1 MESSEAKTVLR
12 QVGRNI
18 KAERARREL
27 TQEALAHMAGVGVA
41 QLARME
47 RGETDSGLTKYVR
60 VARAL
65 ELDPSLLLQGVRYL
79 DSHPGSRWTSL
90 MRRW

>member
-1 MESSEAKTVLR
+1 MGTNDGHDVLR
-12 QVGRNI
+12 RVGRNI

-27 TQEALAHMAGVGVA
+27 TQEGLAHLAGIGVA

-47 RGETDSGLTKYVR
+47 RGETDSGLTKYVS

-65 ELDPSLLLQGVRYL
+65 DVSPDLLLQGL
-79 DSHPGSRWTSL
+79 AS
-90 MRRW
+90 

>member
-1 MESSEAKTVLR
+1 MSASEANDVLR

-27 TQEALAHMAGVGVA
+27 TQEALAHLAGVGVA

-65 ELDPSLLLQGVRYL
+65 GLEPALLLYGV
-79 DSHPGSRWTSL
+79 TK
-90 MRRW
+90 

>member
-1 MESSEAKTVLR
+1 MQQAFAAMTSPIEASDVLR

-27 TQEALAHMAGVGVA
+27 TQEALAHLAGIGVA

-47 RGETDSGLTKYVR
+47 RGESDSGLTKYVR

-65 ELDPSLLLQGVRYL
+65 DVEPSLLLHGVR
-79 DSHPGSRWTSL
+79 
-90 MRRW
+90 

>member
-1 MESSEAKTVLR
+1 MGRQEPDDVLR

-18 KAERARREL
+18 RAERARSEL
-27 TQEALAHMAGVGVA
+27 TQETLAHLAGIGVA

-65 ELDPSLLLQGVRYL
+65 DVDPALLLHGL
-79 DSHPGSRWTSL
+79 H
-90 MRRW
+90 